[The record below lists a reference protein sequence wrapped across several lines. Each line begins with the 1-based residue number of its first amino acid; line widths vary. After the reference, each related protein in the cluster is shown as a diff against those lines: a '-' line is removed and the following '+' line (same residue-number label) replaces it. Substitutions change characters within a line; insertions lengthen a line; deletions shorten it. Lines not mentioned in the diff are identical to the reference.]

1 MKKFFIYTTSFILL
15 CTPFV
20 IQAEGTGTPT
30 SGGGGTSI
38 NLKIPNPLNCGVTD
52 NSKCTLFDLI
62 ATILNKIVMPIMGVL
77 VVLYIIYAGFKYV
90 QAQGNPAAISKVND
104 NLKYALIGAGILLA
118 AAGISQVVQNTVT
131 KLLN

>member
-1 MKKFFIYTTSFILL
+1 MKKIIIFSVLLISIMFPLFSYAQINDNNTTN
-15 CTPFV
+15 T
-20 IQAEGTGTPT
+20 
-30 SGGGGTSI
+30 GTSI
-38 NLKIPNPLNCGVTD
+38 NLKIPNPLKCNTTD

-90 QAQGNPAAISKVND
+90 QAQGNPAAISKAND

-131 KLLN
+131 KLLE